1 MISIHIDSGELF
13 NEKTEEFIKIK
24 EHDILLEHS
33 LVSVSKWESK
43 WEKPFLGGTKKTN
56 EEMLDYIRCMTI
68 TQHVD
73 PLVYKLI
80 SNKDLERI
88 IKYIEA
94 PMTATWFNE
103 NGPSKGSNNKEVIT
117 AEIIYYWMVSFN
129 IPVEF
134 QKWHLNKLLAL
145 IKVCSIKNAPKSKM
159 KKSEILSQNRALNQA
174 RRKSLHT
181 KG

>member
-1 MISIHIDSGELF
+1 MISIHIDSGEVY

-24 EHDILLEHS
+24 EQTILLEHS
-33 LVSVSKWESK
+33 LVSVAKWESK
-43 WEKPFLGGTKKTN
+43 WEKAFLGSEKKTN
-56 EEMLDYIRCMTI
+56 EQMLDYIRCMTI
-68 TQHVD
+68 TQNVD
-73 PLVYKLI
+73 PIIYKLI

-103 NGPSKGSNNKEVIT
+103 VGGAKSSREVVT
-117 AEIIYYWMVSFN
+117 AEIIYYWMISFN

-134 QKWHLNKLLAL
+134 QKWHLNRLLTL
-145 IKVCSIKNAPKSKM
+145 IKVCSIKNAPKNKM
-159 KKSEILSQNRALNQA
+159 KRSEILSQNRALNQA
-174 RRKSLHT
+174 RRKSLNT